1 MTTKEYLNQIG
12 TLNDLI
18 NEKLLELSQY
28 KIRHMSISSVE
39 NKERVQTSHNFDKYT
54 DIVNEIIE
62 KEKEIDYLTD
72 KYVSLKEKIKMQIR
86 MLDNPSYKKLL
97 FDKYIFFK
105 SVPQIATERN
115 ITTSAV
121 KKAQKTAIKEF
132 EKKHG
137 TIYCIYS

>member
-1 MTTKEYLNQIG
+1 MEKTYTEEEISFLKQYDVTTSSYINLISNHIYIRALVIG
-12 TLNDLI
+12 
-18 NEKLLELSQY
+18 ELEQS
-28 KIRHMSISSVE
+28 
-39 NKERVQTSHNFDKYT
+39 
-54 DIVNEIIE
+54 VNEIIE

-86 MLDNPSYKKLL
+86 MLDNPSYRKLL

>member
-18 NEKLLELSQY
+18 NEKLSELSQY
-28 KIRHMSISSVE
+28 KISHMSISSVE

-86 MLDNPSYKKLL
+86 MLDNPSYR
-97 FDKYIFFK
+97 K
-105 SVPQIATERN
+105 SEIN
-115 ITTSAV
+115 NL
-121 KKAQKTAIKEF
+121 KAAI
-132 EKKHG
+132 
-137 TIYCIYS
+137 SN